1 MNNCNCTFNGKG
13 HMDENLKMIADQQDE
28 IRELNN
34 QNFELAL
41 KIQNLEVYI
50 KMLQEKK

>member
-1 MNNCNCTFNGKG
+1 MNNCNCTFDKG
-13 HMDENLKMIADQQDE
+13 HKMDENLKMIADQQDE

-34 QNFELAL
+34 QNFDLAL
-41 KIQNLEVYI
+41 KVQNLEVYI